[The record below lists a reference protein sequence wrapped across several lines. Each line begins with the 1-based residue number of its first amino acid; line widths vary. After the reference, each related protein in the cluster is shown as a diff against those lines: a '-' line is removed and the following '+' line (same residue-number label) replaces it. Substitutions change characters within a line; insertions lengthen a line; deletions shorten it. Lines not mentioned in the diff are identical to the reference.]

1 MLWAQG
7 VPCLPLSA
15 LFQREREKDQYHDET
30 DVTLKLRKAL
40 GWHCT
45 RLVSPGTEFTMS
57 LCGESWAH
65 NALWEGAASYA
76 LEGAHTTQE

>member
-30 DVTLKLRKAL
+30 GATLKLRKTL
-40 GWHCT
+40 GRHRT
-45 RLVSPGTEFTMS
+45 RLVSPLAEFIMS
-57 LCGESWAH
+57 LCGEVDP
-65 NALWEGAASYA
+65 
-76 LEGAHTTQE
+76 